1 MNNVRK
7 LLIVNYRGLT
17 DTIWKKMKDE
27 KCIVFF
33 YNSWTGPDRVTAV
46 LSAILVLESS
56 RGSPVMAFWHRSRMS
71 SYLNPTPRL
80 SPAIKAHNAPRRL
93 LILSSD
99 HKDPT
104 SINRRTERL
113 ALTEW
118 ASFQTRDPYPQY
130 GNIGNISCSGHGLGR
145 QIELTTQ
152 IWAT

>member
-7 LLIVNYRGLT
+7 FQHLDNCLLSWLT
-17 DTIWKKMKDE
+17 PFENNWKME
-27 KCIVFF
+27 NVF
-33 YNSWTGPDRVTAV
+33 YHSWTAPDRVTAV

-56 RGSPVMAFWHRSRMS
+56 RGSPVTAFWHRSRMS

-118 ASFQTRDPYPQY
+118 ALFQTRVPYPQY

-145 QIELTTQ
+145 QIELGLRLRCET
-152 IWAT
+152 